1 MNMFLFINKKN
12 TIGLLLC
19 LLTISVGIRAQQA
32 DNKIAST
39 TNKVSFLVKG
49 KVIDAS
55 TGKGINGAELFCGT
69 FGSAITTETGEFE
82 IKVPST
88 SSRLTVKSEGFQGKE
103 IALKGR
109 MELNIYLTSN
119 RFISLYKEK
128 NVSSGDKADLGFPFA
143 LSQTNN
149 NSQSTT
155 SSIAEQVQS
164 GIGEVRSISRS
175 GTALIGGNMFIRGFN
190 TINSNSQPLIVVDGI
205 PYEELLERQSINAGY
220 FNSALENINL
230 DDVEK
235 ISVIKDGY
243 SFYGVKGANGVIA
256 ITTKRATE
264 MKSKIEASMSAGIT
278 TTPKQIPMMQAA
290 DFRTYASEQIGG
302 AQFTPTQISDLQYL
316 NDDPAKIYYHTFHN
330 NTNWQDQ
337 VYRNAVTQ
345 NYHFQI
351 TGGDEVAKY
360 GLFLGY
366 VGGEGLLKS
375 TDFNRLTT
383 RFNADVDVVKNLT
396 LTLGLAYNRT
406 QRNLRDDG
414 MGSNYSP
421 GTVALTK
428 SPLVSPYLLDAN
440 GNPLSALADNDV
452 FGVSN
457 PMSIIDNGTGL
468 VEQSRLS
475 GYVKMLYDVS
485 KSLSLKAS
493 FSYNLDKLK
502 ESATTPSFGAAPV
515 LLTDG
520 TTFSNTIKARNMQY
534 IGIYTDFSA
543 NYKREFAYAH
553 HLNAVAGVRYET
565 NHSED
570 VLGVGHNSADDKF
583 IFLTNSLSG
592 RAIYGGYNEWKWLSA
607 YSTVDYDYLKKYFL
621 SVNASADGSS
631 RTGINQK
638 YGVFPSVGAGWLV
651 NSEKFMADAKW
662 IDLLKIRASYGLTG
676 NDNVGNYNSRM
687 YFGATN
693 YLDKIGLMISHLK
706 NEDLKWETT
715 EKKNVGLDLSL
726 FNERISLSADVYRN
740 NTRDLLT
747 YQTLSQMAGI
757 TSAFMNGGNLQNQG
771 VELALGLRLI
781 DTKNFKWSTR
791 FNITKNENKITSL
804 PVEVIYNGVVV
815 SRVGQAIGSFF
826 GYKALGVF
834 ATENEAASAS
844 KTGGYLT
851 TKLADGSY
859 QEFHAGDMK
868 FEDVD
873 GNGIINDDDR
883 QIIGNPNPKLYG
895 SFGTNFIYKSWSLN
909 VDFSY
914 CYGNDVYNYQR
925 SQLESMAG
933 FSNQTQAVLNRWK
946 SEGQVTNIPRASY
959 GDPVGNARFSNRW
972 IEDGSFVKLKNVTIS
987 WTSPKRLL
995 FMDGLTVF
1003 ATGSNLLV
1011 LTKYLG
1017 SDPEFSASNSSML
1030 QGIDLGLMPQSR
1042 SFIAGIKINL

>member
-1 MNMFLFINKKN
+1 MFLFINKKN
-12 TIGLLLC
+12 TIALLLC
-19 LLTISVGIRAQQA
+19 LLTVSLGVRAQQA
-32 DNKIAST
+32 DKG
-39 TNKVSFLVKG
+39 KVATPNTVSLLVKG

-82 IKVPST
+82 IKVPSK
-88 SSRLTVKSEGFQGKE
+88 SSRLSVKSDGFQAKD

-109 MELNIYLTSN
+109 MELEIYLTSN

-128 NVSSGDKADLGFPFA
+128 SIPSGDNADLGFPFA
-143 LSQTNN
+143 LSQTNSI
-149 NSQSTT
+149 SQATT

-175 GTALIGGNMFIRGFN
+175 GTPLIGGNMFIRGFN

-205 PYEELLERQSINAGY
+205 PYEELLERPSINAGY

-243 SFYGVKGANGVIA
+243 SFYGAKGANGVIA

-264 MKSKIEASMSAGIT
+264 MKSKIEASMSTGIT

-290 DFRTYASEQIGG
+290 DFRTFASEQIGG

-316 NDDPAKIYYHTFHN
+316 NDNPAKIYYHTYHN

-337 VYRNAVTQ
+337 VYRDAITQ

-351 TGGDEVAKY
+351 TGGDDVARY
-360 GLFLGY
+360 GVFLGY
-366 VGGEGLLKS
+366 VGGEGVLKS

-421 GTVALTK
+421 ATVALTK

-440 GNPLSALADNDV
+440 GNPLSALADKDV
-452 FGVSN
+452 FGISN
-457 PMSIIDNGTGL
+457 PISIIDNGTGS
-468 VEQSRLS
+468 VGQSRLS
-475 GYVKMLYDVS
+475 GYVKMLYNAS
-485 KSLSLKAS
+485 KYLSLKGS

-502 ESATTPSFGAAPV
+502 ESATTPSFGTAPV
-515 LLTDG
+515 LLTNG
-520 TTFSNTIKARNMQY
+520 TSYSNTIKARNMQY

-543 NYKREFAYAH
+543 DYKREFAYVH
-553 HLNAVAGVRYET
+553 HLNAIAGVRYET

-570 VLGVGHNSADDKF
+570 VFGIGHNSADDKF
-583 IFLTNSLSG
+583 IFLSNSLSG
-592 RAIYGGYNEWKWLSA
+592 RGISGGYNEWKWLSA
-607 YSTVDYDYLKKYFL
+607 YSTVDYDYLRKYFL
-621 SVNASADGSS
+621 SVNVSGDGSS
-631 RTGINQK
+631 RTGVNQK

-651 NSEKFMADAKW
+651 SSEKFMADAKW
-662 IDLLKIRASYGLTG
+662 IDLLKIRVSYGLSG
-676 NDNVGNYNSRM
+676 NDNVGNYNSKL

-693 YLDKIGLMISHLK
+693 YLDKIGLSITNLK
-706 NEDLKWETT
+706 NEDLKWETI

-726 FNERISLSADVYRN
+726 FNERISLSADIYRN
-740 NTRDLLT
+740 NTRDLIT
-747 YQTLSQMAGI
+747 YQVLSPMAGI

-791 FNITKNENKITSL
+791 LNITKNENKITSL
-804 PVEVIYNGVVV
+804 PMEVNDGVVI
-815 SRVGQAIGSFF
+815 SRVGQPIGSFF
-826 GYKALGVF
+826 GYKSLGVF
-834 ATENEAASAS
+834 ATENEAATAS
-844 KTGGYLT
+844 KSGGYLT
-851 TKLADGSY
+851 TKLANGND
-859 QEFHAGDMK
+859 EKFHAGDMK

-873 GNGIINDDDR
+873 GNGIINENDR
-883 QIIGNPNPKLYG
+883 QIIGNPNPKFYG

-914 CYGNDVYNYQR
+914 CYGNDVFNYQR
-925 SQLESMAG
+925 SQLESMAD
-933 FSNQTQAVLNRWK
+933 FSNQTLAVLNRWK
-946 SEGQVTNIPRASY
+946 SEGQQTNIPRASY
-959 GDPVGNARFSNRW
+959 ADPVGNARFSNRW

-987 WTSPKRLL
+987 WTSPKRVL

-1017 SDPEFSASNSSML
+1017 SDPEFSAYNSTTL
-1030 QGIDLGLMPQSR
+1030 QGIDFGLLPQSR